1 MCCLVPAEQVAGVDL
16 VLYVIEARVITVR
29 DNGVRA
35 LLELIKVVDHFGAK
49 EGRAV
54 FERGFIDDNR
64 RTLGLDALHHTLN
77 GALAEVVGV
86 GLHGQAIHTN
96 HGLMFLA
103 GIPFA
108 VGAIGTSK
116 LEYAVGDEV
125 FTGGVRIHDRL
136 DEVLRHVLVVGEQ
149 LLRVLRQAVAAVTEA
164 RVVVMRADARVGP
177 FAVWCGWVCQVV
189 TVLRSSL
196 PQVR

>member
-1 MCCLVPAEQVAGVDL
+1 MECERFLNSSRSLTTSEPKKVEPF
-16 VLYVIEARVITVR
+16 
-29 DNGVRA
+29 RA
-35 LLELIKVVDHFGAK
+35 W
-49 EGRAV
+49 
-54 FERGFIDDNR
+54 FIDDNR

-164 RVVVMRADARVGP
+164 RVVVMRADARVEAH
-177 FAVWCGWVCQVV
+177 AVDDLARVQAFD
-189 TVLRSSL
+189 SA
-196 PQVR
+196 

>member
-86 GLHGQAIHTN
+86 GLH
-96 HGLMFLA
+96 
-103 GIPFA
+103 
-108 VGAIGTSK
+108 
-116 LEYAVGDEV
+116 
-125 FTGGVRIHDRL
+125 
-136 DEVLRHVLVVGEQ
+136 
-149 LLRVLRQAVAAVTEA
+149 RQAVDVRDWLRLAGMLEIN
-164 RVVVMRADARVGP
+164 RVKY
-177 FAVWCGWVCQVV
+177 
-189 TVLRSSL
+189 SL
-196 PQVR
+196 ALN

>member
-1 MCCLVPAEQVAGVDL
+1 MCCLVPAEQVTGVDL

-29 DNGVRA
+29 DNGMRA

-49 EGRAV
+49 EGRTV

-64 RTLGLDALHHTLN
+64 RPLGLDALHHTLN

-103 GIPFA
+103 GVPFT

-125 FTGGVRIHDRL
+125 FAGGVGFHDGL
-136 DEVLRHVLVVGEQ
+136 DEVLRHILVVGEQ
-149 LLRVLRQAVAAVTEA
+149 LLGVLGQAVAAKL
-164 RVVVMRADARVGP
+164 G
-177 FAVWCGWVCQVV
+177 
-189 TVLRSSL
+189 LL
-196 PQVR
+196 